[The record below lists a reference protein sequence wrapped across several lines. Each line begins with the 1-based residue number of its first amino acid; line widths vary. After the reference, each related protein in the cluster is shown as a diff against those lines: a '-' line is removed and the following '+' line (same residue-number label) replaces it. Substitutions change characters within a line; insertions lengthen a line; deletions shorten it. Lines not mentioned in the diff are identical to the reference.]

1 MYATVHSDSSIGL
14 GAADL
19 TFRHVAERAVA
30 VIAVLASDNASEN
43 IGAAAKLPDVYAA
56 SSSARTANAKQMIV
70 NATNAMLSKITT
82 VASPVPTRLNRNM
95 STCHVIGLIRA
106 VH

>member
-1 MYATVHSDSSIGL
+1 MEIL
-14 GAADL
+14 
-19 TFRHVAERAVA
+19 
-30 VIAVLASDNASEN
+30 LAYLI
-43 IGAAAKLPDVYAA
+43 IGALSVTRSIYAA
-56 SSSARTANAKQMIV
+56 SSSARTANAKQIIV

-82 VASPVPTRLNRNM
+82 VASQVPSMLNRNM